1 MAYGMGAG
9 GGPDAGQMDAGEIE
23 GPSSQGGGDAPSAG
37 PSVGPGTGKNP
48 DNPAKGVSFDAPN
61 LSGLM
66 GNVTGMLGFSPAAS
80 VPGIGVEV
88 ESSPTTGHPDFGLS
102 GTALDPNAPS
112 PGVSLTDPGYSKA
125 VDEQGN
131 ALSYNR
137 ARQNNLWGE
146 FGKKAQSLREQ
157 LAKEKAKTKKD
168 YGKIRELTN
177 ALQAIEQSPQYS
189 KFMATQNPALGYGA
203 KALATLMGLGPLSF
217 AQSLENRAIELGFID
232 DTTPDDTIEAAMVDG
247 GPSLLGSTSGGPLVI
262 EDEEIAP
269 LEEIQYT

>member
-23 GPSSQGGGDAPSAG
+23 GPSSQGGGDAPS
-37 PSVGPGTGKNP
+37 VGPGTGRNES
-48 DNPAKGVSFDAPN
+48 NPARGVGFDAP
-61 LSGLM
+61 SIGGM
-66 GNVTGMLGFSPAAS
+66 IGNVTGMLGFSPAAS

-88 ESSPTTGHPDFGLS
+88 ESAPTRGHPDFGIS

-112 PGVSLTDPGYSKA
+112 PGVSLTDPDYAGKA
-125 VDEQGN
+125 VDSQGR
-131 ALSYNR
+131 ALSYNM

-146 FGKKAQSLREQ
+146 FGKKAKSLREQ

-168 YGKIRELTN
+168 YDKIRELTN

-189 KFMATQNPALGYGA
+189 KFMAMQNPALGYGA
-203 KALATLMGLGPLSF
+203 KALATLTGLSPLSF

-232 DTTPDDTIEAAMVDG
+232 DTTPEQTIEAAMVDG

-269 LEEIQYT
+269 LEEIQYE

>member
-1 MAYGMGAG
+1 MAYGDPNA
-9 GGPDAGQMDAGEIE
+9 PDDGSNDG
-23 GPSSQGGGDAPSAG
+23 SSGGDPIGSQEGNAPD
-37 PSVGPGTGKNP
+37 VGPGTGRNP
-48 DNPAKGVSFDAPN
+48 DNPARGVSFDAPN
-61 LSGLM
+61 LSGLI
-66 GNVTGMLGFSPAAS
+66 GNVTGMLGFSPAAA

-88 ESSPTTGHPDFGLS
+88 ESAPTTGHPDFGIS
-102 GTALDPNAPS
+102 RTALDPNAPS
-112 PGVSLTDPGYSKA
+112 PGVSLTDPEYSKA

-189 KFMATQNPALGYGA
+189 KFMALQNPALGYGA

-217 AQSLENRAIELGFID
+217 AQSIENRAIELGFVD

-247 GPSLLGSTSGGPLVI
+247 GPSLFGSTSDGPLII